1 MWPFVVARKIYS
13 HREVGSAIQQQPSH
27 RKSPVVELTD
37 SMKYRCLPADAGVIY
52 RRARIYV
59 CSTIQ
64 KQLCR
69 FHIAVLRCHMQQCC
83 SSQGQTALGGVSET
97 EFGKPPMHEHR
108 IGLQVPD
115 EKVEPVA
122 QQI

>member
-1 MWPFVVARKIYS
+1 
-13 HREVGSAIQQQPSH
+13 
-27 RKSPVVELTD
+27 
-37 SMKYRCLPADAGVIY
+37 MKYRCLPADAGVID

-64 KQLCR
+64 KQICR
-69 FHIAVLRCHMQQCC
+69 FHIAVLRRHMQQCC
-83 SSQGQTALGGVSET
+83 SSQGQTAFGGVSES
-97 EFGKPPMHEHR
+97 EFGKPPMHQHR
-108 IGLQVPD
+108 IGIQVSD